1 MTITPNLPAPIRRL
15 YLGVGSLAG
24 LVAVVATGLEWF
36 ERGLFGLIG
45 LFLLAGA
52 ITGYCGVYQL
62 LRFGARR
69 K

>member
-1 MTITPNLPAPIRRL
+1 MTITPNLPAPMRRL

-24 LVAVVATGLEWF
+24 VVAAAGTGLEWF
-36 ERGLFGLIG
+36 ERGLLGLVCV
-45 LFLLAGA
+45 FLLAGA

-62 LRFGARR
+62 LGFGARR

>member
-15 YLGVGSLAG
+15 YLGVGSLSG
-24 LVAVVATGLEWF
+24 AVGAAAPGLEWF
-36 ERGLFGLIG
+36 ERGLLGLVCV
-45 LFLLAGA
+45 FLLAGA

-62 LRFGARR
+62 LGFGARR